1 MARHRSNNGNS
12 KPAPRYTLEERRA
25 VMEEGVWHSLPSGVD
40 VLLRPVDPI
49 SLLRGG
55 RVPDILTPI
64 VMDALYEPRKT
75 QEALDEFVKTPR
87 TQQEE
92 TLQMLAAIDVVCE
105 AALVDAS
112 QLPFLSFADR
122 GMIFR
127 LAFLPAE
134 VLSRF
139 RAKQVGTVERVHNGD
154 QVPQAA

>member
-1 MARHRSNNGNS
+1 MSKRNGNG
-12 KPAPRYTLEERRA
+12 KPAPRYTLEERRTII
-25 VMEEGVWHSLPSGVD
+25 EEGVWHTLPSGID

-49 SLLRGG
+49 ALLRGG
-55 RVPDILTPI
+55 KVPDILTPI

-75 QEALDEFVKTPR
+75 QEALDQFIKSPR
-87 TQQEE
+87 AEQEE

-112 QLPFLSFADR
+112 QLPYLNFADR
-122 GMIFR
+122 GFIFR

-139 RAKQVGTVERVHNGD
+139 RAKQVGDVERVHDGE